1 MGAMT
6 YKCIHGGDSFSL
18 RPRNGNGQLQAGIS
32 EIVFTFLLCYVVLCA
47 AVNAKLKTSQMF
59 GLAIGSCVTVGG
71 FAIGGIS
78 GGSLNPAVSWGIAAA
93 QIMNGGFFFKALLYS
108 VFEFAGA

>member
-18 RPRNGNGQLQAGIS
+18 RPRNGNGHAQAAIS
-32 EIVFTFLLCYVVLCA
+32 EIVFTFTLCYVVLCA
-47 AVNAKLKTSQMF
+47 AVNAKLKTTQMF

-78 GGSLNPAVSWGIAAA
+78 GGSLNPAVSWGIVTSHFFHKS
-93 QIMNGGFFFKALLYS
+93 GGLNAGLYT
-108 VFEFAGA
+108 V